1 MRNFK
6 MKTLIAAAIA
16 LASLNLSDLNARPYE
31 KRMDDNSIIKGVPIQ
46 IPLLSE
52 KFEIADGLFR

>member
-1 MRNFK
+1 

-31 KRMDDNSIIKGVPIQ
+31 KWMDDNPLIKGVPIQ